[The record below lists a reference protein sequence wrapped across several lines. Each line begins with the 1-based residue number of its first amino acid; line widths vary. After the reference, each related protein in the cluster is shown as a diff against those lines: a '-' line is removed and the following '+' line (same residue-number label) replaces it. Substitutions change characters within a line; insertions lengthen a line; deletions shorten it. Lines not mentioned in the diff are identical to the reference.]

1 MKKILLFFLL
11 IFLFS
16 TNIRASHIAG
26 ADLTYICLGGN
37 DYQITLTLYRDCSGI
52 DVENP
57 APIYF
62 SSSCGSF
69 TVSLYQIPGTG
80 QEITGACPTSPTS
93 CTTPGG
99 IYGIR
104 EYVYQGVVTL
114 QPCAD
119 WNFYYTTCARNPAI
133 TTISNPGSACIYEY
147 AKLNNAC
154 ILGSSNPCNS
164 SPVFSNKPVTIIC
177 NGQQFCFNHG
187 AVEPD
192 GDSLSYHFAGP
203 YTSGPPPV
211 AVTWLAGYSST
222 QPLLST
228 PPVTLDPL
236 TGDICMTP
244 TQICVTIMG
253 VVCEEWRDDI
263 NGVPCKVGEIFRDMQ
278 VSVITCINNL
288 PDLTGIDSTTN
299 YSMGV
304 CLGDTVDFDIFSS
317 DVDVANHLTISWN
330 NGIPAGTFAIIGAG
344 VPPYRPHGH
353 FFWVPASGDVSN
365 APHCFTVMVHD
376 DACPYY
382 GSQIFGYCIT
392 VKGMHVDLGPDTLLC
407 MGESYT
413 VNAVADT
420 NAENYYWYINST
432 LQALPLTQT
441 SLTINSTSY
450 PPGTIH
456 ISVRTDDGDSL
467 TICPGWDN
475 MNITIVAQPNIDLGE
490 DTTLCKGQTFTLD
503 AGPGTIWTWT
513 GQVPGSTQTIVTDP
527 DFSGTYYVTVDGGN
541 GTRCKDSDTI
551 HVAMVD
557 KPVIDLGPDSCSTV
571 PLTLDAGNPGMIY
584 TWSGDGAGG
593 TQTIYVT
600 ASGTY
605 IVEVVSLPGSSV
617 CVDRD
622 TVNIRVIPNPIVSLG
637 PDTTICRHETIGFDV
652 YNSGSPDYQYLWQP
666 GGLNSHNFTVSGF
679 DFFST
684 QNPLPI
690 IASVTGCKTFSD
702 TLILTIIPCDLHVPN
717 VITPNGDGMND
728 YFVVTNIEYYPGST
742 LMIFNRWG
750 KKIYESD
757 SYQND
762 WKGENHPDGVYYY
775 ILNVKDNTPDGINY
789 HGTITIIGKK

>member
-1 MKKILLFFLL
+1 MKKFLL
-11 IFLFS
+11 LSFLIFIFT
-16 TNIRASHIAG
+16 TNIMASHIAG
-26 ADLTYICLGGN
+26 ADLTYVCLGGN
-37 DYQITLTLYRDCSGI
+37 DYQITYTMYRDCYGI
-52 DVENP
+52 AVENP
-57 APIYF
+57 VTINFA
-62 SSSCGSF
+62 SSCGNF
-69 TVSLYQIPGTG
+69 TVSLYEIPGTG
-80 QEITGACPTSPTS
+80 QEITGACPTSPTTCS
-93 CTTPGG
+93 GG
-99 IYGIR
+99 TIYGVQ
-104 EYVYQGVVTL
+104 EYVYQGTVTL

-119 WNFYYTTCARNPAI
+119 WVFYYTNCCRNAAI
-133 TTISNPGSACIYEY
+133 TTTTGGGSDAIYEY

-203 YTSGPPPV
+203 YISAGTS
-211 AVTWLAGYSST
+211 VTWLAGYSST
-222 QPLLST
+222 QPLHST

-236 TGDICMTP
+236 TGDVCMTP
-244 TQICVTIMG
+244 TQNCITIMG
-253 VVCEEWRDDI
+253 VVCEEWRHV
-263 NGVPCKVGEIFRDMQ
+263 GAVLCEVGEIYRDMQ
-278 VSVITCINNL
+278 ISVITCTNNL
-288 PDLTGIDSTTN
+288 PGLTGIDSTTN
-299 YSMGV
+299 YSMAV

-330 NGIPAGTFAIIGAG
+330 NGIPTGTFTITGATT
-344 VPPYRPHGH
+344 PPYRPKGH
-353 FFWVPASGDVSN
+353 FFWIPTSGDVSN

-376 DACPYY
+376 NACPYF

-392 VKGMHVDLGPDTLLC
+392 VKGMHVDIGPDTLLC

-420 NAENYYWYINST
+420 NAVNYYWYIDGT

-441 SLTINSTSY
+441 SITINSTSY
-450 PPGTIH
+450 PPGPHTVSI
-456 ISVRTDDGDSL
+456 RTDDGDSL
-467 TICPGWDN
+467 TICPGADN
-475 MNITIVAQPNIDLGE
+475 INIMIVAQPDIHLGA
-490 DTTLCKGQTFTLD
+490 DTTLCEGQTLTLD

-527 DFSGTYYVTVDGGN
+527 NTTGTYYVTVDGGN

-551 HVAMVD
+551 HIAIVD
-557 KPVIDLGPDSCSTV
+557 KPVVDLGPDSCSTV

-584 TWSGDGAGG
+584 IWTPSAG
-593 TQTIYVT
+593 TQTIT
-600 ASGTY
+600 ANTTGTY
-605 IVEVVSLPGSSV
+605 SVEVISLPGSSV

-622 TVNIRVIPNPIVSLG
+622 TVNIKIIPDPIVSLG
-637 PDTTICRHETIGFDV
+637 PDTTICRHETIKFDV
-652 YNSGSPDYQYLWQP
+652 NNSGSSDYIYNWEP
-666 GGLNSHNFTVSGF
+666 GGISTPYLSVTGF
-679 DFFST
+679 DFFT
-684 QNPLPI
+684 IQNPLSI
-690 IASVTGCKTFSD
+690 IASVTGCKTISD
-702 TLILTIIPCDLHVPN
+702 TLILTIIPCDLTVPN

-728 YFVVTNIEYYPGST
+728 NFVVTNIEYYPGSV

-762 WKGENHPDGVYYY
+762 WKGDNHPDGVYYY

-789 HGTITIIGKK
+789 HGTITIIGRK